1 MRFHRVIF
9 LLCILTIGIFFIK
22 EAPVLAQTEA
32 NAAVIPLSGSG
43 FDIAHAVAFSQDGKY
58 LAVGGTSGIYLIDT
72 EKLSTTDF
80 IATGSWAR
88 SVSFFPD
95 SKSFAA
101 GLYDKTIKIW
111 SVPQIHLLQTFVGH
125 QGWVRSISI
134 SRDGSLMASG
144 SDDNTVRVWKVS
156 DGKAV
161 LILDKH
167 TTGVRAVALS
177 PDGKLVAAALGDK
190 SMRVWQVADG
200 KLLFTLTGHED
211 WVRCLA
217 FSPDGELLASGS
229 FDKTVRIWD
238 VSEGKLLQILPGHTS
253 SVLGVAFSPDGGTL
267 ASGSADTTVRLWRV
281 ADGSP
286 RIVLHGHSDFVY
298 AVAFSPD
305 GKTLASGGGDN
316 TVRLWNLAELKDN
329 DSAAGSGDNT
339 KAQNTDGDHTVSSDC
354 RLCHHP
360 RGLVAPA
367 RVIDLRCEGCHA
379 SGVSL
384 GWCPGFERSPEAATS
399 LISYTPYMQ
408 PSGIPIAS
416 NKTAVLITSPSNGE
430 VLYTQSLNVIPVRV
444 SGRFFS
450 SDGAIGEQTI
460 HLEIW
465 NNTEKTAELTTHPLS
480 NGTFVFRLTINPK
493 GTIPIL
499 VKPSSPDCTYCHEDY
514 RSDGFL
520 PLGDV
525 RLLVTATAPDG
536 SYAADERWLKVDISD
551 NIQVPVRVI
560 DAATQQPLAGIPVHA
575 GTVLYEWRA
584 RYGAATTRQN
594 GVAQL
599 TLETLSQAPTVY
611 DLSVPPVALNGRL
624 YATDEP
630 VQLTLS
636 PGMTTASTITLAVR
650 AQTGRLNGKFTG
662 TDLPNILEGI
672 KLWALQLPA
681 GPVYSTTLN
690 SRGVFAFEDVPVS
703 EYLVIADSFSL
714 AKQGFAAA
722 QQSVDLISSPQQT
735 LSVELSKASPLS
747 ARVLAEDGSPLP
759 FAWVNVGDV
768 GLVYENDPVS
778 SKFVIPDVSSDIHFV
793 TISAPG
799 FYSITEIIN
808 HTKEMLD
815 FKLVPRPETRRLQW
829 GNGQIILP
837 PETKGTV
844 NGLEVDLDSGWV
856 WGNGGILSQPLQ
868 INLPGVEISM
878 SGGQFALE
886 QPVGGIGWLYLYQ
899 GQAEIMYGEGQ
910 AGVSVQNGQ
919 MIALVEGAKPLPM
932 ESMIAMS
939 LHRIRAES
947 PVSELVEPTFTAR
960 VQRWLVKTG
969 IGVMQTVTFI
979 TYFLSLVALIAIPVV
994 VLFSYKAKRRNP
1006 LDSEEK

>member
-32 NAAVIPLSGSG
+32 DAAIISLSGSG

-58 LAVGGTSGIYLIDT
+58 LAVGGTSGIYLIDAQ
-72 EKLSTTDF
+72 KLSTTDF

-95 SKSFAA
+95 SKSLAA

-111 SVPQIHLLQTFVGH
+111 SVPQIRLLQTFVRH

-134 SRDGSLMASG
+134 SRDGTLMASG

-217 FSPDGELLASGS
+217 FSLDGKLLASGS

-238 VSEGKLLQILPGHTS
+238 VSAGKLLQTLQGHTS

-281 ADGSP
+281 TDGTS
-286 RIVLHGHSDFVY
+286 IDVLHGHSDFVY
-298 AVAFSPD
+298 AVVFSPD

-316 TVRLWNLAELKDN
+316 TVRLWNLAELKDS

-367 RVIDLRCEGCHA
+367 RIIDLRCEGCHA

-384 GWCPGFERSPEAATS
+384 GWCPGFERSPEAVTS
-399 LISYTPYMQ
+399 PISYTPYTQ
-408 PSGIPIAS
+408 PSGIPITS
-416 NKTAVLITSPSNGE
+416 NKTAVVITSPSNGE
-430 VLYTQSLNVIPVRV
+430 VLYTQSLNVVPVMVNGRV
-444 SGRFFS
+444 FS
-450 SDGAIGEQTI
+450 SDGIFSDFTI

-480 NGTFVFRLTINPK
+480 NGTFVFQMVVNPE

-525 RLLVTATAPDG
+525 HIVITATAPDG
-536 SYAADERWLKVDISD
+536 SYATDERWLKVDISH
-551 NIQVPVRVI
+551 NIQVPVKVI
-560 DAATQQPLAGIPVHA
+560 DAITQQPLAGIPVHA

-584 RYGAATTRQN
+584 RYGAATTQQN

-599 TLETLSQAPTVY
+599 TLEMLSQAPTVY
-611 DLSVPPVALNGRL
+611 NLSVPPMILDGRL

-636 PGMTTASTITLAVR
+636 PGMTTNSTITLAVH
-650 AQTGRLNGKFTG
+650 AQTGQLDGKFIGTDQPIALNGV
-662 TDLPNILEGI
+662 

-681 GPVYSTTLN
+681 GPAYLTNLDSQ
-690 SRGVFAFEDVPVS
+690 GAFTFGNLPVA
-703 EYLVIADSFSL
+703 EYLLVPDSL
-714 AKQGFAAA
+714 ALIKQGLDVQPQNVDLIGSP
-722 QQSVDLISSPQQT
+722 QQSVSVKGSEVSPM
-735 LSVELSKASPLS
+735 SGKVN
-747 ARVLAEDGSPLP
+747 AEGESLLP
-759 FAWVNVGDV
+759 FAWIRVGD
-768 GLVYENDPVS
+768 GGPVYAIDPTSDEFMIPNLPSGVS
-778 SKFVIPDVSSDIHFV
+778 FV
-793 TISAPG
+793 TVSAPG
-799 FYSITEIIN
+799 YYSLVQRISPAN
-808 HTKEMLD
+808 SRLD
-815 FKLVPRPETRRLQW
+815 FQLIPRPEMRRIQW
-829 GNGQIILP
+829 GEGQVFLP

-844 NGLEVDLDSGWV
+844 NGLELDLDAGWI
-856 WGNGGILSQPLQ
+856 WGQGGVATQPLL
-868 INLPGVEISM
+868 INLSGVRIKITS
-878 SGGQFALE
+878 GQFALE
-886 QPVGGIGWLYLYQ
+886 KPAEGMGWLYVYQ
-899 GQAEIMYGEGQ
+899 GQAEVLTGSQGSAKVED
-910 AGVSVQNGQ
+910 GQ
-919 MIALVEGAKPLPM
+919 MIALVKDAGPLPL
-932 ESMIAMS
+932 ESS
-939 LHRIRAES
+939 LALALHPMQTES
-947 PVSELVEPTFTAR
+947 PVSEISEPSLKAR
-960 VQRWLVKTG
+960 LQSWFVKAG
-969 IGVMQTVTFI
+969 IGIVQIVTFI
-979 TYFLSLVALIAIPVV
+979 TYFLSLVALIAIPVI
-994 VLFSYKAKRRNP
+994 VLSSYKAKRRNP
-1006 LDSEEK
+1006 LDLKEK